1 MTLSFADSQSRFA
14 RSFLPA
20 SAEEKIPVFN
30 PSNDGLSF
38 FEEGKNGKAVMLV
51 HGMSGAPAEMR
62 LVARQFSRRGY
73 SVFAPLLAGH
83 GRGEAAL
90 RRSRFEDWLDSIA
103 TAADWLATRSDTVF
117 GAGICVGG
125 KLTLLAS
132 HMKSSPIQSVALYS
146 PCFHFD
152 GWNVPRY
159 YAILSPHIRWIR
171 MIPFIDRLN
180 FSETP
185 SLGIKDERLRRIIAG
200 MENEGVVSHFPGRG
214 LIEMNRLGRHLKKH
228 LPAITTPSLIIHS
241 TEDDLSGP
249 DHARYIAAKLG
260 GPRALYWLNN
270 SYHMIHVDREHRK
283 VADLSAQ
290 FFEMKHA
297 SRNPI

>member
-1 MTLSFADSQSRFA
+1 MTLSFTHAQSRFA
-14 RSFLPA
+14 RTCLPA
-20 SAEEKIPVFN
+20 LAEEKMSIFN

-38 FEEGKNGKAVMLV
+38 FQEGTNGKAVMLV
-51 HGMSGAPAEMR
+51 HGMSGAPGEMR
-62 LVARQFSRRGY
+62 LVARQFRRRGY

-83 GRGEAAL
+83 GHGEAAL

-103 TAADWLATRSDTVF
+103 TAADWLAARSDTVF

-125 KLTLLAS
+125 KLALLAS
-132 HMKSSPIQSVALYS
+132 HMTSSPIQSVALYS

-159 YAILSPHIRWIR
+159 YAILSPHIRWIM

-180 FSETP
+180 FRETP
-185 SLGIKDERLRRIIAG
+185 SLGIKDARLRRIIAG
-200 MENEGVVSHFPGRG
+200 MENDGVLSHFPGRG
-214 LIEMNRLGRHLKKH
+214 LIEMNRLGRHLKER

-260 GPRALYWLNN
+260 GPTALHWLNN

-290 FFEMKHA
+290 FFETKHA
-297 SRNPI
+297 FRNPI